1 MFLCRRFG
9 PAAFVPPAAQRL
21 NAADDVGR
29 SVQEPDGDVITREDK
44 TASANVSACAMQS
57 RLRLRLRLQRRPQ
70 FQFQFQLSLDMG
82 TAGPSRHTSSR
93 RPPPLLS
100 RRRRK
105 ACPRLYLPPP
115 LRSPSLSLP
124 SSPPPPSPLDASCDL
139 DRGPSVPD
147 PPLGPPGWL
156 RPPTASPAPVRPKRQ
171 SVNTDTPSSAAARG
185 ASAPLQHKQ
194 CRAEH
199 SRRGDP
205 DILHAATQ
213 RSRQGVGRRT
223 KRRSAVAL
231 GALWRLECAPCGKDT
246 LPQSAEGL
254 QSVYISFRPVSGGLS
269 RGLLALRWTPRV
281 EEGVRGWITFTHCS
295 LCSGESLLEGRRT
308 CLPGGLLF
316 PLLLF
321 FLPDNSRKFSRK
333 QEAQRQSQ
341 SPSPSPS
348 PSRTKAK
355 PKLNQ
360 S

>member
-1 MFLCRRFG
+1 
-9 PAAFVPPAAQRL
+9 
-21 NAADDVGR
+21 
-29 SVQEPDGDVITREDK
+29 
-44 TASANVSACAMQS
+44 
-57 RLRLRLRLQRRPQ
+57 
-70 FQFQFQLSLDMG
+70 MG

-269 RGLLALRWTPRV
+269 RGLPALRWTPRV
-281 EEGVRGWITFTHCS
+281 EEGVRGWITFTPCS

>member
-1 MFLCRRFG
+1 MIWT
-9 PAAFVPPAAQRL
+9 V
-21 NAADDVGR
+21 D
-29 SVQEPDGDVITREDK
+29 
-44 TASANVSACAMQS
+44 
-57 RLRLRLRLQRRPQ
+57 
-70 FQFQFQLSLDMG
+70 
-82 TAGPSRHTSSR
+82 
-93 RPPPLLS
+93 
-100 RRRRK
+100 
-105 ACPRLYLPPP
+105 
-115 LRSPSLSLP
+115 
-124 SSPPPPSPLDASCDL
+124 PPSQTLPWA
-139 DRGPSVPD
+139 
-147 PPLGPPGWL
+147 PPGWL
-156 RPPTASPAPVRPKRQ
+156 RPPTASPAPARPKRQ

-205 DILHAATQ
+205 GILHAATQ

-269 RGLLALRWTPRV
+269 RGLPALRWTPRV
-281 EEGVRGWITFTHCS
+281 EEGVRGWITFTPCS

-348 PSRTKAK
+348 RTKAK

-360 S
+360 GQSSAQLSFHL